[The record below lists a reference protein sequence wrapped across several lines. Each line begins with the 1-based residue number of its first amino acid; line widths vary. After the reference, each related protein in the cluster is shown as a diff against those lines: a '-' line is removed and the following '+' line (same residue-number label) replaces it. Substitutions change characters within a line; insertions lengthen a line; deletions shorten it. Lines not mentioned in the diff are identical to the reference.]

1 MLLAATGFKR
11 CWFSRSFSSC
21 FRTVCKEYNIGADIR
36 FTDLYDCM
44 TAAAGVSARE
54 KKTMTSILAVDD
66 SPSMRQMVSYALENA
81 GYEVVLA
88 SDGKL
93 ALEIAEKTRVNLVIT
108 DVNMPNMDG
117 ISLVRQLR
125 KLRDYKF
132 TPILILT
139 TESSQEKKKMGKE
152 AGATGWIV
160 KPFDPDQLLN
170 TLQRVLD

>member
-1 MLLAATGFKR
+1 
-11 CWFSRSFSSC
+11 
-21 FRTVCKEYNIGADIR
+21 
-36 FTDLYDCM
+36 
-44 TAAAGVSARE
+44 
-54 KKTMTSILAVDD
+54 MTSILAVDD

-88 SDGKL
+88 NDGKL
-93 ALEIAEKTRVNLVIT
+93 ALDIAETTKVNLVIT

-117 ISLVRQLR
+117 ITLVRKLR
-125 KLRDYKF
+125 KLPEYKY

-139 TESSQEKKKMGKE
+139 TESSKEKKMQGKQ

-160 KPFDPDQLLN
+160 KPFDPEQLLN